1 MVLVNKNY
9 INNFFVD
16 IPPTHEHVVKV
27 FLGVYLN
34 LGSKSGKYKIELE
47 QEYLA
52 MPIQWLSYIQ
62 EGAE

>member
-52 MPIQWLSYIQ
+52 MPIQ
-62 EGAE
+62 